1 MNRDLTRGPVTKG
14 MLLFALPM
22 ILGNLLQQFYNVA
35 DTLIVGQFLGATAL
49 AAVGSSYTLMTFLTS
64 ILLGMCMGSGAVF
77 SIRFGEGDRARLKN
91 SLSLSFLM
99 IAAFTVVMNLAVFLL
114 IDPMMGLLQVPEE
127 VYPLMRS
134 YLWVIFWGIG
144 GTFLYNYFACLLRA
158 IGNSATPLLFLG
170 VSAVLNIALDLV
182 FVVVV
187 PWGVAGAAFATS
199 LSQWVSGLGLLAFTL
214 AKMPQLRPSRQDVRW
229 EKDRVLE
236 IARFSL
242 LTCVQ
247 QSVMNFGILMV
258 QGLVNSF
265 GTVVMA
271 AFAAAVK
278 IDSFAYMPVQDF
290 GNAFSTFIAQNYG
303 AKRMDRVGRG
313 IKSAAVSSV
322 VFALLISVLV
332 FAFAKPLL
340 LLFVKPE
347 ETEILAVGVQYLR
360 IEGAFY
366 FGIGILFLLYGLY
379 RAIERPGMSLVLTV
393 ISLGTRVALAYIL
406 SAIPAIGVVGIWWS
420 VPIGWALADVTGVL
434 YYKKLKGQLAG
445 RP

>member
-170 VSAVLNIALDLV
+170 VSAVLNIVLDLV

-199 LSQWVSGLGLLAFTL
+199 LSQWVSGLGLLVFTL
-214 AKMPQLRPSRQDVRW
+214 VKMPQLRPSRQDVRW
-229 EKDRVLE
+229 KKDRVLE

-303 AKRMDRVGRG
+303 AKRMDRVRRG
-313 IKSAAVSSV
+313 IKSAVVSSV

-332 FAFAKPLL
+332 FVFAKPLL

-434 YYKKLKGQLAG
+434 YYKKLRGQLAG

>member
-1 MNRDLTRGPVTKG
+1 MNRDLTRGPVTKS
-14 MLLFALPM
+14 MLRFALPM

-35 DTLIVGQFLGATAL
+35 DTLIVGQFLGAAAL

-313 IKSAAVSSV
+313 IKSAVVSSV

-332 FAFAKPLL
+332 FVFAKPLL

-434 YYKKLKGQLAG
+434 YYKKLRGQLAG